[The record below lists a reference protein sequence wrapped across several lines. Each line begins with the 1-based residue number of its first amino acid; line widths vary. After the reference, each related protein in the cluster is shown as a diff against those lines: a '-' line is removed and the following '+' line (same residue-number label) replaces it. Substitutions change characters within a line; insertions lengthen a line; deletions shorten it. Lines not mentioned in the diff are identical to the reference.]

1 MFSRSLSPAPLRT
14 TRETAALASQSAV
27 CTHWK
32 RWQGENKLDSGCRGA
47 GLALWRASLGGQFR
61 LRKAF
66 LVSEV
71 PEERIGFC
79 QERPSSQALASAWVS
94 AADAQLYVATPQTQP
109 PKLMRWLESLPP
121 SSPLAPGE
129 APLMPSAHIPRPVHD

>member
-1 MFSRSLSPAPLRT
+1 M
-14 TRETAALASQSAV
+14 
-27 CTHWK
+27 
-32 RWQGENKLDSGCRGA
+32 
-47 GLALWRASLGGQFR
+47 
-61 LRKAF
+61 
-66 LVSEV
+66 SEV

-94 AADAQLYVATPQTQP
+94 AADVCVCGQLYVATPQTQP